1 MAMNIGELFG
11 TLGLDSSAWDKK
23 LAAAQ
28 GNLQRFGTDGEATAG
43 RAGTSIGASLV
54 QGIGVYL
61 GAKLA
66 DVVGG
71 SIEDAFDETVGAA
84 MDIQAGTSKIKAQ
97 LGLTVEQAAIAG
109 EASGSVFSQNFGDSI
124 EDVQVATGAVMSS
137 IRGMRDASQADV
149 EDMTKRMLTLSDTM
163 EIDVARAAQVAGQ
176 MITSGIA
183 TDGVHAADLLTASLQ
198 KVPANIREDI
208 IDAVDEYGPFM
219 AQLGIKGE
227 DAMGILVNASEKGM
241 YGIDK
246 LGDALKEFTIR
257 STDMSKTS
265 GEAYEAL
272 GLDQQEMSNKLLAG
286 GMDAQ
291 TAFGDIVHGLQGI
304 EDPSARAAAAIALF
318 GTPLEDLGVNEI
330 PEFLGQ
336 IDPMGDAFDTVAGAS
351 DKAMADVASNAKA
364 GFEGFKRQA
373 QTALI
378 DFVNVNIMPT
388 LSQFAGFLNNT
399 VGPAVTQL
407 GAWITT
413 NALPALQA
421 FGGWFSQN
429 QGTITMVATIIGAL
443 LIPVFIRLAVQAGM
457 TAAANVTAWTLM
469 AAGSVKTAALYVIN
483 SYKMIGAWVMMG
495 AAAIK
500 SGAETVAIWT
510 LYKVEAIKGA
520 AATAANAARVV
531 AGWVLMGAQALI
543 QGARMAAGWI
553 LAMGPIGWIITA
565 VVALVALV
573 IANWD
578 KVAAFTSEAWSKIAG
593 VLSGFWNNTVGMFK
607 DFWGHITGAASEAWA
622 IISTIFTTYINVVTT
637 IFKAGWE
644 IIQTVVATV
653 LAVIIAIFTGKF
665 GEIGGLV
672 ASGWNKIVGFFSG
685 AMTTIWGLVQGMWN
699 QLVEMTRSVWTPIVA
714 FFTGMWNGVK
724 AVFTAVWDFI
734 VGYYATIWG
743 LLTGQST
750 GAADQVRQI
759 IANAFEAVKNFL
771 INTWNGIIGFLAGAW
786 NNIKSTAINVFNA
799 IVSFVASI
807 PGRILAGL
815 AAIGGFAIQMGQWV
829 LGMKDAAVGKFLD
842 LVGWVSG
849 LPGRI
854 LDTLGNLGGLL
865 RNAGVQII
873 TGFLDGLKQKYED
886 VKSFVSGIGDWIA
899 DHKGPKAYDLALL
912 VPAGGWIMTG
922 LQEGLRSQMGS
933 LRGTL
938 GDVSSLIETGIQPE
952 LAVSGS
958 YTGSAAMAG
967 VNGGLTAGAAG
978 TSITANVY
986 VTEAD
991 NADATAQVVW
1001 ARLES
1006 KLQEEGVRLGR

>member
-11 TLGLDSSAWDKK
+11 TIGLDSSAFDRELTGAQSNLKAFGVAG
-23 LAAAQ
+23 AAA
-28 GNLQRFGTDGEATAG
+28 AA
-43 RAGTSIGASLV
+43 AAAVAIGAALSK
-54 QGIGVYL
+54 GISD
-61 GAKLA
+61 AI
-66 DVVGG
+66 D
-71 SIEDAFDETVGAA
+71 IEAGNDR
-84 MDIQAGTSKIKAQ
+84 IQAQ
-97 LGLTVEQAAIAG
+97 LGLTEDQAAVAG
-109 EASGSVFSQNFGDSI
+109 EAAGNVYAQNFGESM
-124 EDVQVATGAVMSS
+124 EDVQAGTAAVMSS
-137 IRGMRDASQADV
+137 INGMRDASQADV

-176 MITSGIA
+176 MITSGFA
-183 TDGVHAADLLTASLQ
+183 TDGVHAADLLTDALQ
-198 KVPANIREDI
+198 KVPAAVREDI
-208 IDAVDEYGPFM
+208 LDAVDEYGPFM
-219 AQLGIKGE
+219 AQLGIASETG
-227 DAMGILVNASEKGM
+227 MGLLVNASEKGM

-257 STDMSKTS
+257 STDMSTTS
-265 GEAYEAL
+265 GAAYEAL
-272 GLDQQEMSNKLLAG
+272 GLDQQEFSNKLLAG
-286 GMDAQ
+286 GLDAQ
-291 TAFGDIVHGLQGI
+291 TAFGDIVHGLQEM

-336 IDPMGDAFDTVAGAS
+336 IDPLGDGFDSVAGAS
-351 DKAMADVASNAKA
+351 DKAMQDVASNAAA
-364 GFEGFKRQA
+364 GFGGFKRQA
-373 QTALI
+373 QAALI
-378 DFVNVNIMPT
+378 DFVQVNLMPSI
-388 LSQFAGFLNNT
+388 SQFASFLNTT
-399 VGPAVTQL
+399 VGPAITQI
-407 GAWITT
+407 GAWITN
-413 NALPALQA
+413 NALPALQS
-421 FGGWFSQN
+421 FGNWFSQN
-429 QGTITMVATIIGAL
+429 QGTIGLVAGIIGAL
-443 LIPVFIRLAVQAGM
+443 LLPVFIRLAVQAAI
-457 TAAANVTAWTLM
+457 TAAAHVAAWGIM
-469 AAGSVKTAALYVIN
+469 IANAVKAGAIYVAQ
-483 SYKMIGAWVMMG
+483 SYRMIGSFVATSASMTV
-495 AAAIK
+495 AAAK
-500 SGAETVAIWT
+500 
-510 LYKVEAIKGA
+510 
-520 AATAANAARVV
+520 VV

-565 VVALVALV
+565 VVGLVALV

-578 KVAAFTSEAWSKIAG
+578 KVSAFTSAAWAKITA
-593 VLSGFWNNTVGMFK
+593 VLGGFWNNTVGMFK
-607 DFWGHITGAASEAWA
+607 DFWGHITGAVSTAWGKVQA
-622 IISTIFTTYINVVTT
+622 IIGAAWTVISTIFTTYINVVTT

-799 IVSFVASI
+799 IVSFVAGI
-807 PGRILAGL
+807 PGRILSGL
-815 AAIGGFAIQMGQWV
+815 AAIGRFSIQMGQWV
-829 LGMKDAAVGKFLD
+829 GSMKDAAVGKFLD

-952 LAVSGS
+952 LTVSGS
-958 YTGSAAMAG
+958 YAG
-967 VNGGLTAGAAG
+967 PGGWAHQGALSTTAPVPAAG
-978 TSITANVY
+978 TTVHAPITIPDSTTPY
-986 VTEAD
+986 
-991 NADATAQVVW
+991 ATAVKVQRV
-1001 ARLES
+1001 L
-1006 KLQEEGVRLGR
+1006 EGVSA